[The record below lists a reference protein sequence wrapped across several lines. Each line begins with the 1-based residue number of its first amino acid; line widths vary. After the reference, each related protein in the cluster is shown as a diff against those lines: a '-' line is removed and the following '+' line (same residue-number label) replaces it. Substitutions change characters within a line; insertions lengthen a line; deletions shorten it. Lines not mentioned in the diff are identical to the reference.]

1 MRQNRTLCFS
11 CVVSFVVLSSLLL
24 LLLLL
29 LLLICPTS
37 AFTLRAPLSRF
48 RRFDKANL
56 RTVMSVRNGSVD
68 YLDMQV
74 RTASSASK
82 ASLAC

>member
-11 CVVSFVVLSSLLL
+11 CVVSFVVLSSL